1 MQRSL
6 RSRVNVLRFLRG
18 LPISV
23 KQRQVS
29 HSRAP
34 SDRRTFVDD
43 IVASGGDRRV
53 ASFLWDHLKAF
64 IFVPGLTPYPD
75 DSLDALY
82 GIVEEDLDIDIVI
95 YCCKELGVRLP
106 DQQAINDFGRRIDTP
121 RDVAQ
126 FIAWLATG

>member
-1 MQRSL
+1 M
-6 RSRVNVLRFLRG
+6 LRFLRG
-18 LPISV
+18 LPISIR
-23 KQRQVS
+23 QRQVS
-29 HSRAP
+29 RSRVP
-34 SDRRTFVDD
+34 SDKQTFVND

-95 YCCKELGVRLP
+95 HCCKELGARLP
-106 DQQAINDFGRRIDTP
+106 DQQAIDAFGRRIDSP
-121 RDVAQ
+121 REVAQ
-126 FIAWLATG
+126 FIAGLAAG